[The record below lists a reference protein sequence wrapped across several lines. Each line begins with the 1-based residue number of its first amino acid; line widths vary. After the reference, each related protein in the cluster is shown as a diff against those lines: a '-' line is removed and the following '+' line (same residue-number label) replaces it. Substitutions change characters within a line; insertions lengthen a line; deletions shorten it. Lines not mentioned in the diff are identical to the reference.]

1 MTALA
6 QALTRA
12 TGSDVDVETLR
23 TLVIFSLVG
32 LIASVC
38 MARYGLD
45 FGPF

>member
-12 TGSDVDVETLR
+12 TGTDVDVGTLR
-23 TLVIFSLVG
+23 TVVIFSLVG
-32 LIASVC
+32 LIASLC
-38 MARYGLD
+38 MVRYGLD

>member
-12 TGSDVDVETLR
+12 TGSDVDVGTLR
-23 TLVIFSLVG
+23 TVVIFSLVG

>member
-6 QALTRA
+6 HALTRA
-12 TGSDVDVETLR
+12 TGTDVEAGTLWSV
-23 TLVIFSLVG
+23 VIFSLVG

>member
-12 TGSDVDVETLR
+12 TGTDVDVGTLR
-23 TLVIFSLVG
+23 TVVIFSLVG

>member
-12 TGSDVDVETLR
+12 TGTDVEAGTLWSV
-23 TLVIFSLVG
+23 VIFSLTG
-32 LIASVC
+32 LVASIC

>member
-12 TGSDVDVETLR
+12 TGTDVDVSTLR
-23 TLVIFSLVG
+23 SVVIFSLVG